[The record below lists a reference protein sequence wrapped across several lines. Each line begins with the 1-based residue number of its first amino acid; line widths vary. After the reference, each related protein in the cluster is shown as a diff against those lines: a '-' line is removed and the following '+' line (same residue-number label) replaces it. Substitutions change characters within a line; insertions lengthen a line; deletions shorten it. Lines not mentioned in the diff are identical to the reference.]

1 MKSASIIAFLFLFGT
16 PIVWAQIGAKVRLD
30 KHIYAGEVIMADL
43 DLDGDQDMVAMN
55 TDVNL
60 VLDGLTVSLFQEGSN
75 SQNDYY
81 SFICDDIFLGEINDD
96 AYPDIVVRYQPIG
109 SPDLLYGFM
118 LNNGDGT
125 FSDPIEID
133 EFNGSGIPQF
143 MALGNIN
150 GDPYPDLVI
159 NNPLSNPQNFY
170 YMGVPNGFLSNP
182 VALGTPRHQVLVDLN
197 EDGLLDKIYATGN
210 TNVSIQSG
218 EVLKFGL
225 NDGDGNFIDS
235 PLEVNPFSEGASGN
249 WVLTARDMNGDGM
262 PEIMIG
268 SNSRV
273 ILTST
278 PGNLNYTAASNFPIL
293 GGNYELDHLVGNDF
307 NGNGTPD
314 RLRGITLVGDTIG
327 TTIKY
332 REIGFEILD
341 NVLSA
346 NPLVSDTIFVD
357 GNTAYVHQETLPSV
371 ATVGDVNNDGVLDLV
386 IGNQGLGVKL
396 GLGNA
401 EYSNLD
407 WLVKAPQIN
416 TQGERKL
423 VQLDDNALADWMA
436 FGEGTLFQATYN
448 VDGTQGEM
456 VDLVFDVLPPFEEHL
471 LIQFDFVDV
480 LGTSDQELLLW
491 SSPDEVNM
499 DLWIYRQVGPASF
512 ELLDHQTSL
521 IEGVDQYLSGIHSRF
536 DLKSVDVDN
545 DGDLDLSL
553 FQQASSINSFGNLFV
568 LRNTEGVF
576 TQHQTLPNFGFMNYT
591 GSPQWIDLSG
601 DGLPEIA
608 TSSTSNGGLMIHP
621 NVDGMIVPT
630 NSPSASLVS
639 AVHPVSLN
647 DDNLMDLIVHY
658 YNTPVR
664 KWINL
669 GNLEFELEDIG
680 SAVPSLNGVVDLNND
695 GHLDLLT
702 NGLTYMGQGN
712 GAFQSVDMDMVPA
725 TFLSFSQAIPIY
737 GDYNFLPD
745 LFYGELYEFSYYPNL
760 SEDLTPPLG
769 ECPSDFNQ
777 DGITNVAD
785 LVEFI
790 QAIPCYGE
798 CLSDLN
804 LDFITDVSDLQLF
817 LEAYGVSCE

>member
-1 MKSASIIAFLFLFGT
+1 MKTTIATTVLLFFSTPMLF
-16 PIVWAQIGAKVRLD
+16 AQLGSEVLLD
-30 KHIYAGEVIMADL
+30 KHIYAGEVILADL

-60 VLDGLTVSLFQEGSN
+60 VLDGLTVALLENGASGEEDFY
-75 SQNDYY
+75 D
-81 SFICDDIFLGEINDD
+81 FIADDIFLGEINDD
-96 AYPDIVVRYQPIG
+96 GYPDIIVRYQPSG

-125 FSDPIEID
+125 FTDPIEID
-133 EFNGSGIPQF
+133 AFNGSGIPQF

-159 NNPLSNPQNFY
+159 TNPLSNPQNFY
-170 YMGVPNGFLSNP
+170 YAGVPNGFLSNP
-182 VALGTPRHQVLVDLN
+182 VALGTPRHQILVDLN

-210 TNVSIQSG
+210 TNASIQSG
-218 EVLKFGL
+218 EVLKFAL

-235 PLEVNPFSEGASGN
+235 PIEINPFSEGASGN

-273 ILTST
+273 ILAST
-278 PGNLNYTAASNFPIL
+278 PGDLNYTAASNFSIL
-293 GGNYELDHLVGNDF
+293 GGNDELNHLVGNDF

-314 RLRGITLVGDTIG
+314 RLKAITLVGDTIG
-327 TTIKY
+327 TNIKY
-332 REIGFEILD
+332 SEVGFEIYED
-341 NVLSA
+341 VLNE
-346 NPLVSDTIFVD
+346 NPAVSDTLYIE
-357 GNTAYVHQETLPSV
+357 GNTNYVFQVELPSIST
-371 ATVGDVNNDGVLDLV
+371 AGDLNSDGIVDLV
-386 IGNQGLGVKL
+386 IGNTGLGVKT

-401 EYSNLD
+401 EYSELD
-407 WLVKAPQIN
+407 WMVKAPQRA

-436 FGEGTLFQATYN
+436 FGEGSLFQATYN

-456 VDLVFDVLPPFEEHL
+456 LDLVFDLLPAFGEHL
-471 LIQFDFVDV
+471 LLQFDFVDV
-480 LGTSDQELLLW
+480 QGSTDKELLLF

-499 DLWIYRQVGPASF
+499 DLWIYRQVGPDSF

-521 IEGVDQYLSGIHSRF
+521 IAGIDQYLSGIYSRF
-536 DLKSVDVDN
+536 ELRATDVDN
-545 DGDLDLSL
+545 DGDMDLSL
-553 FQQASSINSFGNLFV
+553 FQQAASINSFGNLFV
-568 LRNTEGVF
+568 LRNTDGVF
-576 TQHQTLPNFGFMNYT
+576 TPHQTLPNFGFMNYT
-591 GSPQWIDLSG
+591 GSPQWIDLTD
-601 DGLPEIA
+601 DGFPEIA
-608 TSSTSNGGLMIHP
+608 TSSTSNGGLIIHP
-621 NVDGMIVPT
+621 NINGMIEPS
-630 NSPSASLVS
+630 NSPSATLVS
-639 AVHPVSLN
+639 TVYPASLN

-658 YNTPVR
+658 NNTPVR

-680 SAVPSLNGVVDLNND
+680 SAVPSLNGVVDINND
-695 GHLDLLT
+695 GELDILT

-712 GAFQSVDMDMVPA
+712 GEFETSAIDMVPA
-725 TFLSFSQAIPIY
+725 TFLSFAQAIPIY

-745 LFYGELYEFSYYPNL
+745 LFYDQLYEFSYYPNL

-769 ECPSDFNQ
+769 ECPSDFNE

-785 LVEFI
+785 LVAFV
-790 QAIPCYGE
+790 QAVPCYGE
-798 CLSDLN
+798 CFSDLN